1 MEINLRWYTRRNGQK
16 EGSFSDRE
24 LAALIRQE
32 ILCEDDEIWTMQ
44 MQNWMKIKES
54 VYRFYLPKEDHSIS
68 PSEEFTNT
76 EDGALQVK
84 MIRSNENDKEA

>member
-1 MEINLRWYTRRNGQK
+1 
-16 EGSFSDRE
+16 
-24 LAALIRQE
+24 
-32 ILCEDDEIWTMQ
+32 
-44 MQNWMKIKES
+44 MKIKES